1 MMRSLSFEYG
11 ATVFY
16 RGRPHVIKQ
25 ESRDFTTVVLADSNT
40 GELIQASI
48 NDLAP
53 CPDALP
59 EPVNDLE
66 TIHEEDWHDATAIF
80 EIIKPLLDLPNRK
93 KADVIR
99 RAEERDVHYASIY
112 RWIRQYE
119 AIGRVSA
126 FLRPRRQDSGKTLLP
141 EAVEK
146 IIKDVI
152 ETCFLTQQRR
162 SVAKIWREI
171 EKLCKRAKLHPPHI
185 NTVRR
190 RVSRLDTY
198 KTTKAREGTKA
209 AEAQKLLLRGKFP
222 GADVP
227 LSVVQVDHTPVDA
240 ILVDD
245 IYRQPIG
252 RPWLTLLIDVCTRMV
267 LGFYISFDPPGNLS
281 LGLALVHAILPKE
294 NGLVKLDVDGKWPC
308 WGLPR
313 TIHADNAKEF
323 RGEMLRKACQEYGI
337 NLEWRPVAKPR
348 YGAHIE
354 RLLGTLNEEIH
365 GLAGTTFSNP
375 GQRGEYN
382 SDEESTM
389 SLGDFERWFTHL
401 CVDIYHQRLHSAL
414 GVPPIAKWQEG
425 IFGTKKKPG
434 IGIPERITDEQKLKL
449 DLMPF
454 ETRTVQHYGIVW
466 DHIQYQHD
474 VLRRWVDETD
484 PDNSKRKRKF
494 LCRRD
499 PRDISV
505 IWFYDPEVC
514 QYYAIP
520 YRNTSHPAISI
531 WELKAAE
538 NRAMEDLPDTPVD
551 EERIFGAYDRLRS
564 IEENAKKI
572 TKKARRDAERKRI
585 GVAKAKEHLS
595 RKPKESVETQ
605 AIVSQSRRD
614 LKPFDDVDDMDDA

>member
-1 MMRSLSFEYG
+1 MTRSLSLEYG

-25 ESRDFTTVVLADSNT
+25 ETQDFTTVVLADADS
-40 GELIQASI
+40 GELVQAPI
-48 NDLAP
+48 KDLASGP
-53 CPDALP
+53 ETPP
-59 EPVNDLE
+59 EPVNDLQ
-66 TIHEEDWHDATAIF
+66 TIPEEDWKDATSIF
-80 EIIKPLLDLPNRK
+80 EIIKPLLDLSDRK

-99 RAEERDVHYASIY
+99 RAAECDVHYASIY

-119 AIGRVSA
+119 AVGRVST
-126 FLRPRRQDSGKTLLP
+126 FLRQRRRDTGKTLLP
-141 EAVEK
+141 ESVEK
-146 IIKDVI
+146 IIKDTI
-152 ETCFLTQQRR
+152 ETSFLNKQRR
-162 SVAKIWREI
+162 SVAKIWQEI
-171 EKLCKRAKLHPPHI
+171 EKLCKRAKLTPPHI
-185 NTVRR
+185 NTVRL
-190 RVSRLDTY
+190 RVNRLDPY
-198 KTTKAREGTKA
+198 RTTKARDGAKA

-245 IYRQPIG
+245 IYRLPIG
-252 RPWLTLLIDVCTRMV
+252 RPWLTLLIDVCTRMI

-281 LGLALVHAILPKE
+281 LGLALAHAILPKE
-294 NGLVKLDVDGKWPC
+294 NGLIKLDVDGKWPC

-323 RGEMLRKACQEYGI
+323 RGEMLRKACQEYGV

-365 GLAGTTFSNP
+365 SLAGTTFSNP
-375 GQRGEYN
+375 EQRGEYD
-382 SDEESTM
+382 SDAESTM
-389 SLGDFERWFTHL
+389 SLGEFERWFTHL
-401 CVDIYHQRLHSAL
+401 CVDVYHQRRHSAL
-414 GVPPIAKWQEG
+414 GMPPIAKWQEG
-425 IFGTKKKPG
+425 ILGTKKKPG

-454 ETRTVQHYGIVW
+454 EKRTVQHYGIVW
-466 DHIQYQHD
+466 DHIEYQHD
-474 VLRRWVDETD
+474 VLRRWVNEPD
-484 PDNSKRKRKF
+484 PDTPKHKRKF

-505 IWFYDPEVC
+505 IWFFDPEVR

-531 WELKAAE
+531 WELRAAE
-538 NRAMEDLPDTPVD
+538 KRALEDRPDAPVD
-551 EERIFGAYDRLRS
+551 EERVFAAYDRMRS
-564 IEENAKKI
+564 IEENAKKL

-585 GVAKAKEHLS
+585 GVTKAKEHVS
-595 RKPKESVETQ
+595 RKPTEPIETQ
-605 AIVSQSRRD
+605 EAIPQPRRN
-614 LKPFDDVDDMDDA
+614 LKPFDDVDDDA

>member
-1 MMRSLSFEYG
+1 MTRSLSLEYG

-25 ESRDFTTVVLADSNT
+25 ETQDFTTVVLADADS
-40 GELIQASI
+40 GELVQAPI
-48 NDLAP
+48 KDLASGP
-53 CPDALP
+53 ETQP

-66 TIHEEDWHDATAIF
+66 AIHEEDWQDATTIF
-80 EIIKPLLDLPNRK
+80 EIIKPLLNLPDRK

-99 RAEERDVHYASIY
+99 RAAEYDVHYASVY

-119 AIGRVSA
+119 AVGRVST
-126 FLRPRRQDSGKTLLP
+126 FLRQRRRDTGKTLLP
-141 EAVEK
+141 ESVEK
-146 IIKDVI
+146 IIKDTI
-152 ETCFLTQQRR
+152 RAWFLTKQRR

-171 EKLCKRAKLHPPHI
+171 EKLCKRARLKPPHI
-185 NTVRR
+185 NTVRLR
-190 RVSRLDTY
+190 INRLDPY
-198 KTTKAREGTKA
+198 KTIKAREGTKV
-209 AEAQKLLLRGKFP
+209 AEAQKLLLQGKFP

-227 LSVVQVDHTPVDA
+227 LSVVQVDHTLIDD

-245 IYRQPIG
+245 IYRLPIG
-252 RPWLTLLIDVCTRMV
+252 RPWLTLLIDVCTRMI

-281 LGLALVHAILPKE
+281 LGLALAHAILPKE
-294 NGLVKLDVDGKWPC
+294 NGLIKLDVDGKWPC

-323 RGEMLRKACQEYGI
+323 RGEMLRKACQEYGV

-365 GLAGTTFSNP
+365 SLAGTTFSNP
-375 GQRGEYN
+375 EQRGEYD
-382 SDEESTM
+382 SDAESTM
-389 SLGDFERWFTHL
+389 SLGEFERWFTHL
-401 CVDIYHQRLHSAL
+401 CVDVYHQRPHSAL

-425 IFGTKKKPG
+425 ILGTKKKPG
-434 IGIPERITDEQKLKL
+434 IGIPERLTDEQKLKL

-454 ETRTVQHYGIVW
+454 EKRTVQHYGIVW
-466 DHIQYQHD
+466 DHIEYQHD
-474 VLRRWVDETD
+474 VLRRWVNEPD
-484 PDNSKRKRKF
+484 PDTPKHKRKF

-505 IWFYDPEVC
+505 IWFFDPEVR

-531 WELKAAE
+531 WELRAAE
-538 NRAMEDLPDTPVD
+538 KRALEDRPDAPVD
-551 EERIFGAYDRLRS
+551 EERVFAAYDRMRS
-564 IEENAKKI
+564 IEENAKKL

-585 GVAKAKEHLS
+585 GVTKAKEHVS
-595 RKPKESVETQ
+595 RKPTEPAETQ
-605 AIVSQSRRD
+605 EAVPRPRRN
-614 LKPFDDVDDMDDA
+614 LKPFDDVDDDA